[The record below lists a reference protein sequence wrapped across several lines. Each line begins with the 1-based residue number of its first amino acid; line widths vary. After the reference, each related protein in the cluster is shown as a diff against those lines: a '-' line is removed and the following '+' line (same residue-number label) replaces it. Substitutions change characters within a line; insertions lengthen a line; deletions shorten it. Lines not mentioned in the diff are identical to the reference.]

1 MSLPSVRQS
10 HRYERFH
17 LQSSCENGRLCLN
30 RTRVKNVV
38 GCKLELGE
46 AQSVFAKRPV
56 GHCHTAYPMHSN
68 GLPAMR
74 LTGFTRA
81 FTLTACLGIGFL
93 GLSITGCG
101 PKSAES
107 TADSVKPPVAADELE
122 HVHDENHVHAE
133 TYPEAIAQ
141 LETMRND
148 IRDAF
153 AKGEGMSADETVHA
167 VAHAL
172 EDVTALAKKASL
184 SEEDQVAVGTAVESL
199 FDAFSRIDEKLHGGE
214 GADYSD
220 VASEIDAAFEVL
232 NKYVPA
238 AK

>member
-1 MSLPSVRQS
+1 MSLPAVQPSRWPDT
-10 HRYERFH
+10 FH
-17 LQSSCENGRLCLN
+17 LQSSCENSGLGPN
-30 RTRVKNVV
+30 RTRVEDVV
-38 GCKLELGE
+38 GCKLEAGRT
-46 AQSVFAKRPV
+46 QSVFATRPV
-56 GHCHTAYPMHSN
+56 GRCPTAPPMHSN

-74 LTGFTRA
+74 LTGFTHA

-107 TADSVKPPVAADELE
+107 TPDSVKPPVAADELE

-141 LETMRND
+141 LETMRNE

-199 FDAFSRIDEKLHGGE
+199 FDAFERIDEKLHGGE

-232 NKYVPA
+232 KKYVPA